1 MLTAGVIRPFLKAH
15 TSGKSLKL
23 LLAQI
28 DAGRARELDL
38 WNVKISFPSRDS
50 GEYFAMSTTGTDS
63 DLHPSCVNDG
73 AEAALLIVAEPVGTY
88 EDDTVTTPSS
98 YYLSGSYPD
107 GTPDSQHSHD
117 YYPCFGGQAHGQGA
131 PMYSCGCY
139 RRTKVEP
146 APADVPEQPRD
157 QVRLEHVWGPPR
169 DYSYLVLMVIVPGC

>member
-88 EDDTVTTPSS
+88 EDDTATTPSS

-107 GTPDSQHSHD
+107 GTPDSQQSHD

-131 PMYSCGCY
+131 PCILAGATGARKSNLHLQMYLNNPVTRLDLNRYGG
-139 RRTKVEP
+139 
-146 APADVPEQPRD
+146 
-157 QVRLEHVWGPPR
+157 RLEII
-169 DYSYLVLMVIVPGC
+169 LT